1 MYVKKNIN
9 AKQTHYDKIANTSIP
24 GNLNSK
30 QFWTTSR
37 KITGSNNSGTCTYPP
52 IKSDK
57 HSLSIARR
65 Q

>member
-9 AKQTHYDKIANTSIP
+9 AKQTHYDKIANTSIT

-30 QFWTTSR
+30 QFWTTLR
-37 KITGSNNSGTCTYPP
+37 EITGSNNSGTCTYLP